1 MEAVHKIASEQKY
14 VQISIFRFF
23 VTLDKSRFL
32 KTLHQLRNVAHDYP
46 EEQDVGVHVNPQILY

>member
-1 MEAVHKIASEQKY
+1 MEAVHKIASEMFKLAY
-14 VQISIFRFF
+14 SVFF